1 MENEK
6 TKSNA
11 PRPASTVIIARERGS
26 EFEIYILQRSKR
38 SGFFPGSYVFPG
50 GVLDPEDWETNLW
63 ANHMDMATEN
73 LLSSFGGGLEEESII
88 AYAVAVIRET
98 FEEAGVFFAQKKN
111 QSPEDFATVCAL
123 RESGEL
129 IRGWIRERVVS
140 EGWFLSFS
148 QLARWSHWITPE
160 GMPRRFD
167 TRFFLAFMPDGQA
180 CIPDDK
186 ETVQGLWVTP
196 KKGLEGNLEGSIPL
210 SPPTLITLNELLD
223 YGTFEELKKETQ
235 GRPWGDP
242 RQPIF
247 LKFPKGAVIIQP
259 WDPMYGRNIEID
271 PDGLKDKI
279 VPLGEPFSR
288 IWLHE
293 GIWRPIRT

>member
-1 MENEK
+1 MENENR
-6 TKSNA
+6 KSNG
-11 PRPASTVIIARERGS
+11 PRPAATVVIAREHKN
-26 EFEIYILQRSKR
+26 EYQIYLLQRSKGSR
-38 SGFFPGSYVFPG
+38 FFPGNYVFPG
-50 GVLDPEDWETNLW
+50 GVLDPEDWETDLW
-63 ANHMDMATEN
+63 AEHMDTAPES
-73 LLSSFGGGLEEESII
+73 LLSRFGGGLDEESAI

-98 FEEAGVFFAQKKN
+98 FEEAGVFLAQKKN
-111 QSPEDFATVCAL
+111 QAPKDLEGLCSL

-129 IRGWIRERVVS
+129 PRGWIRERVVS
-140 EGWFLSFS
+140 EGWVLAFS

-180 CIPDDK
+180 CIPDDR

-223 YGTFEELKKETQ
+223 YGTFVDLKREAQ

-247 LKFPKGAVIIQP
+247 LKFRKGAVIIEP
-259 WDPMYGRNIEID
+259 WDPMHGQDIEID
-271 PDGLKDKI
+271 PGGLKDKV

-288 IWLHE
+288 IWLHK
-293 GIWRPIRT
+293 GIWRPIEI